1 MKIIFLHHKSSRNL
15 IRAAFFW
22 PTLTRW
28 WTLQLIRSGY
38 YFTINQR
45 RGRHGALSHLTALP
59 CNLIVPELHQFP
71 EQSIPPLAGC
81 RQPYTLDQYAPFN
94 MSSIVQASQP
104 ESQEAALLAWR
115 VPGFKPVFHHSFFFF
130 LRYLPWQVESF
141 RVALKIKMWRECD
154 ETLEEVRWT
163 FEPACGDSRG
173 YTGNIKW
180 PTASKL
186 SLMG

>member
-115 VPGFKPVFHHSFFFF
+115 VPGFKPVFHHSFFFLF
-130 LRYLPWQVESF
+130 AVSPLTGWVFPCSFENQDVARMWWDPWGS
-141 RVALKIKMWRECD
+141 KMNF
-154 ETLEEVRWT
+154 WT
-163 FEPACGDSRG
+163 SVWGQSGLHRQ
-173 YTGNIKW
+173 Y
-180 PTASKL
+180 
-186 SLMG
+186 